1 MIYGIILI
9 ALGLLAVPSLVLAK
23 KPNAKE
29 IFNKVA
35 PYQGAIGI
43 LAILLGIWDIIY
55 ALQNLDFLRMG
66 TPLGVFVWVLIVAMG
81 LVELALG
88 FIMGYGL
95 ISKNL
100 LAKNEVARAKGE
112 ALLARL
118 VPLQGKIGIA
128 AIIIGIIYLIL
139 YMIL

>member
-9 ALGLLAVPSLVLAK
+9 ALGLLAVPSLILAK
-23 KPNAKE
+23 KPNARE
-29 IFNKVA
+29 IFDKVA
-35 PYQGAIGI
+35 PYQGGIGI
-43 LAILLGIWDIIY
+43 LAILLGVWDIVHAI
-55 ALQNLDFLRMG
+55 QNLGLLG
-66 TPLGVFVWVLIVAMG
+66 VSALGVFVWILIVAMG

-100 LAKNEVARAKGE
+100 LAKNEAAAAKGQ

-118 VPLQGKIGIA
+118 VPLQGRIGIA

-139 YMIL
+139 YMTL